1 MVEMKR
7 CRLVM
12 MLLATVTVAL
22 GTGDTRVRLRL
33 QPPLAIRS
41 DNRRIFSSHQPRS
54 DIYLST
60 SNYLQSTSDYLQS
73 TSCAGL
79 TEPTLRA
86 VIIMII
92 SMSHTT
98 GR

>member
-54 DIYLST
+54 YIYLYT
-60 SNYLQSTSDYLQS
+60 YLLEQNK
-73 TSCAGL
+73 
-79 TEPTLRA
+79 LRNA
-86 VIIMII
+86 DILIQQETIRTNPIV
-92 SMSHTT
+92 SSHHHCLIFIKYI
-98 GR
+98 

>member
-60 SNYLQSTSDYLQS
+60 YLLLIIYNLHLLQDSQSQ
-73 TSCAGL
+73 
-79 TEPTLRA
+79 
-86 VIIMII
+86 
-92 SMSHTT
+92 H
-98 GR
+98 